1 MAKKAK
7 RSLPDQR
14 AKKPVTF
21 WITIGILVTVA
32 VAFVVTAL
40 LLQRPMPR
48 YNSDYEDA
56 SNVYFLHAGLAL
68 DANRLLFADGSV
80 PEGYADDG
88 VSLKY
93 YEYEFGI
100 VREVLADTSFR
111 DPETENVH
119 IGMQTLSVELTTG
132 DFKGR
137 IVEVQNQ
144 MSKLFDKHSEV
155 GTRLLLYLYVDTTV
169 TDAQGQPFLSVS
181 VMNYNRVPILLVV
194 ILVFLAVTILVG
206 RKVGLRSILGLVFT
220 LLCIFLILVPAL
232 LRGFYAVPFTLL
244 LCILVTIVCF
254 LLLDGLSRKTV
265 SAMLGT
271 ILGFGIAC
279 LFATIVGK
287 IAHIDGLE
295 YNVSETDTL
304 VQARY
309 QGTLINIRGLFVSGI
324 IISALGAVM
333 DVAMSISSSITELKT
348 VNPDLHFKALFRSG
362 MNIGR
367 DAVGTM
373 TNTLILA
380 FTGSALV
387 NLLLVSYYDWDWKSV
402 LCNDYITGEII
413 TGTAG
418 SIGLILAVPITAAI
432 CSLLHDRTKLQ
443 HLPALEKGGKKK
455 H

>member
-1 MAKKAK
+1 MAKKPKQPVPAQP
-7 RSLPDQR
+7 S
-14 AKKPVTF
+14 KKSTSK
-21 WITIGILVTVA
+21 WITAAILFAIA
-32 VAFVVTAL
+32 VAFVVTAW

-48 YNSDYEDA
+48 YNSDYDDA
-56 SNVYFLHAGLAL
+56 ANVYFLHAGLAL
-68 DANRLLFADGSV
+68 DANRLLFTDGSV

-93 YEYEFGI
+93 YEYEFGV
-100 VREVLADTSFR
+100 VREVLFDSSTV

-119 IGMQTLSVELTTG
+119 IGMQSLLVEITTG
-132 DFKGR
+132 EFKGR
-137 IVEVQNQ
+137 TVEVQNQ

-155 GTRLLLYLYVDTTV
+155 GTKLLLYLYVDTTA
-169 TDAQGQPFLSVS
+169 TDELGQTFLSVS
-181 VMNYNRVPILLVV
+181 VMNYNRIWVLLGLLVA
-194 ILVFLAVTILVG
+194 FLAATILVG
-206 RKVGLRSILGLVFT
+206 RKVGLRSILGLAFT

-244 LCILVTIVCF
+244 LCVIVTVVCF
-254 LLLDGLSRKTV
+254 LLLDGLNRKTV

-271 ILGFGIAC
+271 ILGFCIAC
-279 LFATIVGK
+279 LFAGIAGK
-287 IAHIDGLE
+287 LAHIDGLE

-348 VNPDLHFKALFRSG
+348 VNPNLRFKDLFRSG

-387 NLLLVSYYDWDWKSV
+387 NLILIRYYDWDWKSV
-402 LCNDYITGEII
+402 LCNDYIVGEVI

-418 SIGLILAVPITAAI
+418 SIGLILAVPLTAVV
-432 CSLLHDRTKLQ
+432 CSLLHDHAKLSE
-443 HLPALEKGGKKK
+443 LKRPKKK
-455 H
+455 